1 MADLIGLIVAALLGA
16 VFSGTLGYSLAVIKR
31 DTAFA
36 LLQRDHE
43 LLVARLDK
51 IERQTAEQTE
61 RIDRHLKVLFRLI
74 LDIARKSNVDVRTAD
89 AVEIASLT
97 DGEINPLP

>member
-1 MADLIGLIVAALLGA
+1 MNDLVGIIVAGLFGA
-16 VFSGTLGYSLAVIKR
+16 ILSGVLGYAVAVVKR

-43 LLVARLDK
+43 LLVLRIDK
-51 IERQTAEQTE
+51 IDRQTAEQTE

-74 LDIARKSNVDVRTAD
+74 LDIARKSGVDVRTAD
-89 AVEIASLT
+89 AVEIASLSN
-97 DGEINPLP
+97 GEINVLP